1 MSRTSAALIVALGLS
16 ACAQTPSTS
25 IPMIENGMPVVA
37 APITFFHQGVKGDM
51 NRDASVS
58 TATFSFMCDANFE
71 GGGNLQQRAN
81 ASAQYSKIA
90 QDKVLYWLV
99 NSMVTRGLL
108 REVNQQSAAAQGCS
122 ATKVDLAT
130 ITTDPAEVM
139 KFAIENQILGKIMD
153 MR

>member
-1 MSRTSAALIVALGLS
+1 M
-16 ACAQTPSTS
+16 
-25 IPMIENGMPVVA
+25 VA
-37 APITFFHQGVKGDM
+37 APIKFFHQGVKGDV
-51 NRDASVS
+51 NRGASVS
-58 TATFSFMCDANFE
+58 TATFSFMCDAKFE

-81 ASAQYSKIA
+81 ASAQ
-90 QDKVLYWLV
+90 DKVLYWLV
-99 NSMVTRGLL
+99 NSMVKRGFL